1 MLLKNIMYK
10 TKMLADFLQGENIDM
25 PGAVIA
31 MESTLASLKRLR
43 SSDNEVSD
51 EIAAAMIF
59 AKSLGIDPDS
69 DFLRLHRARRIPR
82 RLDDRPETASTEI
95 HTVEVYYKS
104 QFFIFM
110 DTLINDLED
119 KLELVKDT
127 FDCFLTVLEPE
138 KSGTVDDTKSLLERF
153 PAAFTEESSTAIHN
167 ELEIFKRHIQV
178 DRKKTEKEK
187 SEDSTV
193 GPMTI
198 SEARYQA
205 LKYSRDHFL
214 FTSVVKLYQL
224 FLTAAPSVC
233 KNEQS
238 FSALRRVKNYL
249 RNSMSGDRLND
260 CMLLIHEKDITD
272 QVDLKRIAKKWAML
286 KNRREKINENFEA
299 TL

>member
-69 DFLRLHRARRIPR
+69 DFLRLHRARRIPH

-198 SEARYQA
+198 
-205 LKYSRDHFL
+205 L
-214 FTSVVKLYQL
+214 
-224 FLTAAPSVC
+224 
-233 KNEQS
+233 
-238 FSALRRVKNYL
+238 
-249 RNSMSGDRLND
+249 
-260 CMLLIHEKDITD
+260 
-272 QVDLKRIAKKWAML
+272 
-286 KNRREKINENFEA
+286 
-299 TL
+299 

>member
-69 DFLRLHRARRIPR
+69 DFLRLHRARRIPH

-153 PAAFTEESSTAIHN
+153 PAAFTEESSTAIQN
-167 ELEIFKRHIQV
+167 ELEILKRHIQV
-178 DRKKTEKEK
+178 DRKKTEKKK

-198 SEARYQA
+198 
-205 LKYSRDHFL
+205 L
-214 FTSVVKLYQL
+214 
-224 FLTAAPSVC
+224 
-233 KNEQS
+233 
-238 FSALRRVKNYL
+238 
-249 RNSMSGDRLND
+249 
-260 CMLLIHEKDITD
+260 
-272 QVDLKRIAKKWAML
+272 
-286 KNRREKINENFEA
+286 
-299 TL
+299 